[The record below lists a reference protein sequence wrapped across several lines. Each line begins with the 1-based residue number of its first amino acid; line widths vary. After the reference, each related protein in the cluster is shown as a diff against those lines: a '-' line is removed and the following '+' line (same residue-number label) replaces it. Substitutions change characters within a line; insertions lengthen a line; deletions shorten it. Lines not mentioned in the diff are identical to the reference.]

1 MSTTTPTKSAAT
13 GGRILQD
20 WIAGGLATA
29 NVQVGSPLDASN
41 LFAALVTIQLV
52 RGSGTAFT
60 AGWPNVRIEASA
72 KSSGADAWVPL
83 FEYQM
88 AAGASLVNTTLNG
101 AVSAGATTFVVTA
114 ATNIAAGDLL
124 CLANA
129 TYSVCE
135 IVRVKSVSGTT
146 ITPEEPVTNAYSNL
160 DTVRDQSEVASVQLD
175 LSSAMRLRSIVDN
188 AGSGQTMNARVLCST
203 LDSLATV

>member
-1 MSTTTPTKSAAT
+1 MSTTTPTKTAAT

-20 WIAGGLATA
+20 WNASGIATA
-29 NVQVGSPLDASN
+29 NVLIGSSLDVSG
-41 LFAALVTIQLV
+41 LLAALVTIQMV

-60 AGWPNVRIEASA
+60 AGWPNVRIEVSA
-72 KSSGADAWVPL
+72 KTSGTDSWVPI

-88 AAGASLVNTTLNG
+88 AVGASLVNTTLNG

-124 CLANA
+124 CLANS

-146 ITPEEPVTNAYSNL
+146 ITPEEPVTNAYSNG
-160 DTVRDQSEVASVQLD
+160 DTVRDQSEVASVQID
-175 LSSAMRLRSIVDN
+175 LSSVMRLRSIVDN

-203 LDSLATV
+203 LDSLSTV